1 MSKILSALAVAN
13 LTASPLYAK
22 TVTYG
27 DQIVAPRATTGHET
41 PAPAWSF
48 ACMTDHGPSQCGQ
61 PIWVYR

>member
-1 MSKILSALAVAN
+1 MSKILSALAAVI

-22 TVTYG
+22 ATTYG
-27 DQIVAPRATTGHET
+27 DQIVAPRATAGRQIT
-41 PAPAWSF
+41 APSWSF